1 MKSLKTILLSLVLL
15 AITFGG
21 GTYYGYHIPR
31 SGVDPQDY
39 IKTVITPYDDG
50 AASYIEF
57 LDKAQKSVHI
67 AAYGFTHD
75 DITAKLI
82 ELKTKRNVLVRVLLD
97 STQSGGAD
105 QKEQIEK
112 LRAAGIEVVIGKS
125 ESYGQIMHHKYTII
139 DGLWTESG
147 SWNYSNSA
155 NKQANY
161 LDFIESESRAK
172 RFQDNWDRMYKFMK
186 AHEKP
191 ASGKTRR

>member
-1 MKSLKTILLSLVLL
+1 MKSVKAILIGLVLL
-15 AITFGG
+15 AITFGA
-21 GTYYGYHIPR
+21 GTYYGYQMPR

-39 IKTVITPYDDG
+39 IETVITPYDDG
-50 AASYIEF
+50 SAAYVAF

-97 STQSGGAD
+97 STQSGGKD

-139 DGLWTESG
+139 DGVWTESG
-147 SWNYSNSA
+147 SWNYSDSA
-155 NKQANY
+155 DKQANF
-161 LDFIESESRAK
+161 LDFIKSKSRAK
-172 RFQDNWDRMYKFMK
+172 RFQDNWDRMYTFMK
-186 AHEKP
+186 AHEKS
-191 ASGKTRR
+191 ASGKTHR

>member
-1 MKSLKTILLSLVLL
+1 MKSVKAILIGLVLL

-21 GTYYGYHIPR
+21 GAYYGYQMPR

-39 IKTVITPYDDG
+39 IETVITPYEDG
-50 AASYIEF
+50 SASYIAF

-112 LRAAGIEVVIGKS
+112 LRAVGIEVVVGKS
-125 ESYGQIMHHKYTII
+125 ESYGQIMHHKYTVI

-155 NKQANY
+155 NKQANF
-161 LDFIESESRAK
+161 LDFIMSKSRAT
-172 RFQDNWDRMYKFMK
+172 RFLANWERMYKFMK

-191 ASGKTRR
+191 ASAKAHR

>member
-1 MKSLKTILLSLVLL
+1 MKIVRNILGALLVL

-21 GTYYGYHIPR
+21 GTYYGYQMPR

-39 IKTVITPYDDG
+39 IQTVITPYDDG
-50 AASYIEF
+50 TASYLAF
-57 LDKAQKSVHI
+57 LDKAQKSVHV
-67 AAYGFTHD
+67 AAYSFTHD
-75 DITAKLI
+75 AITAKLI
-82 ELKTKRNVLVRVLLD
+82 ELKTTRNVLVRVLLD
-97 STQSGGAD
+97 QSQSGGPD

-139 DGLWTESG
+139 DGLWTETG

-155 NKQANY
+155 NKQANF
-161 LDFIESESRAK
+161 LDFIESTSRAS
-172 RFQDNWDRMYKFMK
+172 RFQTNWDRMYKFMK

-191 ASGKTRR
+191 ASSKAKR

>member
-1 MKSLKTILLSLVLL
+1 MKSVKTILMSLLVL

-21 GTYYGYHIPR
+21 GTYYGYQMPR

-39 IKTVITPYDDG
+39 IETVLTPYDDG
-50 AASYIEF
+50 IASYIAF

-67 AAYGFTHD
+67 AAYSFTHD

-97 STQSGGAD
+97 QSQSGGPD

-139 DGLWTESG
+139 DGLWTQSG
-147 SWNYSNSA
+147 SWNYSNSSS
-155 NKQANY
+155 KQANH
-161 LDFIESESRAK
+161 LDYIESKSRAK